1 MTANKTFDRISGLIL
16 LLIGAGAVWH
26 GYSLHV
32 AFKADP
38 VGPKAFP
45 IIVGA
50 ILTISGAFILLRP
63 SDVEWEAGDYGRVIT
78 VAVASLIYPLLLVPL
93 GFVPATA
100 LLGFVV
106 AKAFKGNT
114 LQSAI
119 GSIGMAA
126 SILILIDICLGLG
139 LPRGPLGI

>member
-1 MTANKTFDRISGLIL
+1 MAANRTFDRISGLIL
-16 LLIGAGAVWH
+16 LLLGIGAAWH
-26 GYSLHV
+26 GYGLQV
-32 AFKADP
+32 AFAADP

-45 IIVGA
+45 IITGLVLVICGA
-50 ILTISGAFILLRP
+50 SIVLRP
-63 SDVEWEAGDYGRVIT
+63 SEVVWETGDYGRVIL
-78 VAVASLIYPLLLVPL
+78 VAAASLVYPLILVPL

-100 LLGFVV
+100 ILGFLV

-119 GSIGMAA
+119 GSICMAGA
-126 SILILIDICLGLG
+126 IFLLIDVGLGLG